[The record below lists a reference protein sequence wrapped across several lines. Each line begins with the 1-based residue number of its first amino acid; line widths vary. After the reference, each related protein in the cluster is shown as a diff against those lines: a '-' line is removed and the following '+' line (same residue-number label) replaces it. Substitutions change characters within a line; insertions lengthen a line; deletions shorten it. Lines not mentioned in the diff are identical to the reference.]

1 MGMFDEIRCLYP
13 LPLEGA
19 NAHTYQTKDTPAQ
32 LCDLYEIREDG
43 TLWHE
48 EYDLE
53 DQSDPNAEGIARIFG
68 MCARVNERW
77 EPVDLTGE
85 IRFYDFRASDPLDFS
100 KDEGWI
106 EWSAYLEHGKVVR
119 LNLIENR

>member
-13 LPLEGA
+13 LPLDGA
-19 NAHTYQTKDTPAQ
+19 NARTYQTKDTPAQ
-32 LCDLYEIREDG
+32 FTDLYEIREDG

-48 EYDLE
+48 NYDLE
-53 DQSDPNAEGIARIFG
+53 DQSDPTKTGIERIFG

-77 EPVDLTGE
+77 EPVDFTGE
-85 IRFYDFRASDPLDFS
+85 IRFYDFVKETLDHA
-100 KDEGWI
+100 DGWI
-106 EWSAYLEHGKVVR
+106 EWSAYFTKGKLVA

>member
-13 LPLEGA
+13 LPLDGA
-19 NAHTYQTKDTPAQ
+19 NARTYQTKDTPAQ
-32 LCDLYEIREDG
+32 FTDLYEIREDG

-48 EYDLE
+48 NYDLE
-53 DQSDPNAEGIARIFG
+53 DQSDPTKTGIERIFG

-77 EPVDLTGE
+77 EPVDFTGE
-85 IRFYDFRASDPLDFS
+85 IRFYDFQQDDLGPSGPS
-100 KDEGWI
+100 GWI
-106 EWSAYLEHGKVVR
+106 EWSAYFTKGKLVA

>member
-19 NAHTYQTKDTPAQ
+19 NARTYQTKDTPAQ
-32 LCDLYEIREDG
+32 FTDLYEIREDG

-48 EYDLE
+48 AYDIE
-53 DQSDPNAEGIARIFG
+53 DQSDPNATGIERIFG

-77 EPVDLTGE
+77 EPVDFTGE
-85 IRFYDFRASDPLDFS
+85 IRFYDFQQDDLGPSGPS
-100 KDEGWI
+100 GWI
-106 EWSAYLEHGKVVR
+106 EWSAYFTHGKLVAV
-119 LNLIENR
+119 NLIENR

>member
-19 NAHTYQTKDTPAQ
+19 NARAYQTKDTPAQ
-32 LCDLYEIREDG
+32 FTDLYEIREDG

-48 EYDLE
+48 AYDIE
-53 DQSDPNAEGIARIFG
+53 DQSNPNATGIERIFG

-77 EPVDLTGE
+77 EPVDFTGE
-85 IRFYDFRASDPLDFS
+85 IRFYDFRKSDPLDS
-100 KDEGWI
+100 TQDEGWI
-106 EWSAYLEHGKVVR
+106 EWSAYFTKGQIVA

>member
-1 MGMFDEIRCLYP
+1 MFDEIQCLYP

-19 NAHTYQTKDTPAQ
+19 NARVYQTKDTPAQ
-32 LCDLYEIREDG
+32 FTDLYEIREDG

-48 EYDLE
+48 NYDLE
-53 DQSDPNAEGIARIFG
+53 DQSDPTKTGIERIFG

-77 EPVDLTGE
+77 EPVDFTGE
-85 IRFYDFRASDPLDFS
+85 IRFYDLRKSDPLDS
-100 KDEGWI
+100 SQDDGWI
-106 EWSAYLEHGKVVR
+106 EWSAYLEHGKVVS

>member
-19 NAHTYQTKDTPAQ
+19 NARVYQTKDTPAQ
-32 LCDLYEIREDG
+32 FTDLYEIREDG

-85 IRFYDFRASDPLDFS
+85 IRFYDFS
-100 KDEGWI
+100 KDTIGGPGEGWI
-106 EWSAYLEHGKVVR
+106 EWSAYFVKGNLKCLE
-119 LNLIENR
+119 LIEDRK

>member
-19 NAHTYQTKDTPAQ
+19 NARVYQTKDTPAQ
-32 LCDLYEIREDG
+32 FTDLYEIREDG

-85 IRFYDFRASDPLDFS
+85 IRFYDFIRETLDRAD
-100 KDEGWI
+100 GWI
-106 EWSAYLEHGKVVR
+106 EWSAYFTKGKLVA